1 LKKFSKEKLLKL
13 QLIEIESVLIAMV
26 RVDKME
32 LNQPALDVEEEE

>member
-1 LKKFSKEKLLKL
+1 
-13 QLIEIESVLIAMV
+13 VLIAMV

>member
-32 LNQPALDVEEEE
+32 LNQPALDAEEEE